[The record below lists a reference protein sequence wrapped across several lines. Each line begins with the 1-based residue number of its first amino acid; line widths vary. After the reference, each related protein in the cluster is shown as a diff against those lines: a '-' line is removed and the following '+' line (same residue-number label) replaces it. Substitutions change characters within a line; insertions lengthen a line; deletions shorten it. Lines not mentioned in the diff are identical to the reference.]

1 MNVTDIRTN
10 FRRLGPKFRIL
21 SKNLRS
27 MMMYLS
33 VLIRLIATC
42 TAATEPECQSIP
54 DLVGMQLP
62 QLLCSSLFVATLCQ
76 EVETGGQGKEGAL
89 VSTSLGLVRG
99 TEGKTDLG
107 TRYAKYT
114 KVPYAEPPTG
124 ALRLREPVSKRAW
137 SGELDASQVSPACL
151 QFESLGGSN
160 SGKGQEDCLYLNIF
174 APNPAD
180 PDLKPVLLWIHGG
193 AFTEG
198 DANALTDPQYLLD
211 QDVVFVSIHYR
222 LGLLGFLAVE
232 NSTDLTGNLGLKDQQ
247 EAMRWVQR
255 NIAFFGGDPEKV
267 TIFGESAGAVSV
279 HDHILSPTGKG
290 LFRAAILQSG
300 TALLSYEKLVQRTI
314 EKDGWRMLEK
324 LGCAK
329 AKDIRDCL
337 LLLEAEAFVDPNLD
351 AQVWPVQVQNHQQ
364 GRLGM

>member
-1 MNVTDIRTN
+1 M
-10 FRRLGPKFRIL
+10 
-21 SKNLRS
+21 
-27 MMMYLS
+27 
-33 VLIRLIATC
+33 A
-42 TAATEPECQSIP
+42 
-54 DLVGMQLP
+54 P
-62 QLLCSSLFVATLCQ
+62 QLLWSSLFVAALCRAADSD
-76 EVETGGQGKEGAL
+76 GQGTESTL

-99 TEGKTDLG
+99 KEGKTDLG

-114 KVPYAEPPTG
+114 KVPFAEPPTG
-124 ALRLREPVSKRAW
+124 VLRLQDPVRKRAW
-137 SGELDASQVSPACL
+137 SGELDATQVSPPCL

-160 SGKGQEDCLYLNIF
+160 TRKGQEDCLYLNIYT
-174 APNPAD
+174 PLPPANQN
-180 PDLKPVLLWIHGG
+180 LKPILLWIHGG

-211 QDVVFVSIHYR
+211 QDVLFVSIHYR

-300 TALLSYEKLVQRTI
+300 TGLLSYEKLVQRTT

-324 LGCAK
+324 LGCAE
-329 AKDIRDCL
+329 AKDIRNCL
-337 LLLEAEAFVDPNLD
+337 LLLEAEAFVDPNLG
-351 AQVWPVQVQNHQQ
+351 AQVWPVQVHNHKNYV
-364 GRLGM
+364 

>member
-1 MNVTDIRTN
+1 M
-10 FRRLGPKFRIL
+10 
-21 SKNLRS
+21 
-27 MMMYLS
+27 
-33 VLIRLIATC
+33 A
-42 TAATEPECQSIP
+42 
-54 DLVGMQLP
+54 P
-62 QLLCSSLFVATLCQ
+62 QLLWSSLFVAALCRAADSD
-76 EVETGGQGKEGAL
+76 GQGTESTL

-99 TEGKTDLG
+99 KEGKTDLG

-114 KVPYAEPPTG
+114 KVPFAEPPTG
-124 ALRLREPVSKRAW
+124 VLRLQEPVRKRAW
-137 SGELDASQVSPACL
+137 SGELDATQVSPPCL
-151 QFESLGGSN
+151 QIESLGGSN
-160 SGKGQEDCLYLNIF
+160 TRKGQEDCLYLNIYT
-174 APNPAD
+174 PNPLPPANQN
-180 PDLKPVLLWIHGG
+180 LKPILLWIHGG

-211 QDVVFVSIHYR
+211 QDVLFVSIHYR

-300 TALLSYEKLVQRTI
+300 TGLLSYEKLVQRTT

-324 LGCAK
+324 LGCAE
-329 AKDIRDCL
+329 AKDIRNCL
-337 LLLEAEAFVDPNLD
+337 LLLEAEAFVDPNLG
-351 AQVWPVQVQNHQQ
+351 AQVWPVQVHNHQNDV
-364 GRLGM
+364 

>member
-1 MNVTDIRTN
+1 MHP
-10 FRRLGPKFRIL
+10 LW
-21 SKNLRS
+21 
-27 MMMYLS
+27 
-33 VLIRLIATC
+33 
-42 TAATEPECQSIP
+42 
-54 DLVGMQLP
+54 
-62 QLLCSSLFVATLCQ
+62 SSLFVAALCQ
-76 EVETGGQGKEGAL
+76 DLETDGQGKESTL

-114 KVPYAEPPTG
+114 KVPFAEPPTG
-124 ALRLREPVSKRAW
+124 VLRLREPVSKRAW
-137 SGELDASQVSPACL
+137 SGELDASQLSPACL

-160 SGKGQEDCLYLNIF
+160 SRKGQEDCLYLNIF
-174 APNPAD
+174 TPNPLPAEAAD
-180 PDLKPVLLWIHGG
+180 QNLKPVLLWIHGG

-314 EKDGWRMLEK
+314 EKDGWRMVEK
-324 LGCAK
+324 LGCAE

-337 LLLEAEAFVDPNLD
+337 LLLDAAAFVDPNLG
-351 AQVWPVQVQNHQQ
+351 AQVWPVQVDNHQQ
-364 GRLGM
+364 GHLGM